1 MKYRAEIDGLRAL
14 AVVPVILFHAGFG
27 LFSGGFV
34 GVDVFFVISGY
45 LITSIILQEVDKG
58 NFSLLLFYERRAR
71 RILPAL
77 FVVVLACIPFAWLW
91 MLPGEFKSFGLS
103 LAGVATFTSNIL
115 FWRES
120 GYFADPSELK
130 PLLHTWS
137 LAVEEQYYILFPPL
151 LLLLYRLRRA
161 WLYASVAIGTLASL
175 ALAQH
180 MSVSAPDANFF
191 MLPTRAWEL
200 GIGVL
205 VAFCLREPAPVWL
218 RSWRETA
225 GFTGLGMIVFA
236 ILVFDEATSFP
247 SIWALV
253 PVLGTALVILAADRD
268 TLAGK
273 ALGAPLLVGIG
284 LVSYSAYLWHQPLFA
299 FAKIRLYENVP
310 EAVYGVLIAASFALA
325 WLTWRYIET
334 PARRTA
340 SPLKWVLIF
349 AATACLSLALLG
361 VVFERGELPSRIP
374 PEVSE
379 MQAYKSSVSPV
390 RTKCHARANS
400 PILPSD
406 ACVLGAQSAVAP
418 VYVWGDSHGVELAWQ
433 LASTLRSDNVPV
445 MQLTSTQCLPAIGI
459 QSDREHHCAAHNE
472 RVFTFLTAEAPRS
485 IVVLMA
491 RWPLYFNGSR
501 VVTNEGCSESGAP
514 GPRFPAGWR
523 GGTEEARIAALGKKV
538 RETIVTLLESGQR
551 VVLVH
556 GVPEPGC
563 NVPSLLARR
572 ALFGEKD
579 DALFSIAH
587 AAVAARSKK
596 VDMQLTVE
604 SDNVLHVY
612 PESMFCD
619 EATVIGRCL
628 AETTEGSLYFDN
640 NHPSLIG
647 AKMIADAVGK
657 SLHEHNWLVKTSIA
671 PEAGPRNMFKT
682 R

>member
-45 LITSIILQEVDKG
+45 LITSIILQEVEEG
-58 NFSLLLFYERRAR
+58 NFSLLRFYERRAR

-120 GYFADPSELK
+120 GYFADTSELK

-151 LLLLYRLRRA
+151 LLLLYRLRRV
-161 WLYASVAIGTLASL
+161 WLYASVAIGTLVSL

-191 MLPTRAWEL
+191 LLPTRAWEL

-205 VAFCLREPAPVWL
+205 VAFYLREPAPVWL
-218 RSWRETA
+218 RSWREIA

-236 ILVFDEATSFP
+236 ILVFDEATPFP

-310 EAVYGVLIAASFALA
+310 ESVYGVLIAATFALA
-325 WLTWRYIET
+325 WLSWRYVET
-334 PARRTA
+334 AARRA
-340 SPLKWVLIF
+340 ALPQKWVLTF
-349 AATACLSLALLG
+349 AALGCLSLALLG
-361 VVFERGELPSRIP
+361 GVFQRGGLPSRMP
-374 PEVSE
+374 PGVTE
-379 MQAYKSSVSPV
+379 MAAYKSSVSPV
-390 RTKCHARANS
+390 RTECHAGANA
-400 PILPSD
+400 PISPSD
-406 ACVLGAQSAVAP
+406 ACILGAQGAVAP

-459 QSDREHHCAAHNE
+459 QSDRERHCEAHNE
-472 RVFTFLTAEAPRS
+472 RVFAFLTAEASRS

-491 RWPLYFNGSR
+491 RWPLYFNGAR
-501 VVTNEGCSESGAP
+501 IVTGEGCSEPGAP
-514 GPRFPAGWR
+514 GARFPVGWAD
-523 GGTEEARIAALGKKV
+523 GTEEARIAALGEKV
-538 RETIVTLLESGQR
+538 RETIAALLEAGQR

-563 NVPSLLARR
+563 NVPNRLARR
-572 ALFGEKD
+572 SLFGDEEH
-579 DALFSIAH
+579 ALFSIPH
-587 AAVAARSKK
+587 AVVAARSKK
-596 VDMQLTVE
+596 VETQLALV

-612 PESMFCD
+612 PESLFCNED
-619 EATVIGRCL
+619 AGIGRCMV
-628 AETTEGSLYFDN
+628 ETDEGLLYFDN

-647 AKMIADAVGK
+647 AKVIADALRK
-657 SLHEHNWLVKTSIA
+657 SLQEQGWLVDTSSA
-671 PEAGPRNMFKT
+671 PTVSLEKRSK
-682 R
+682 